1 MTNKDFIEKL
11 INDIKDDAIYAY
23 YYKPLSSSY
32 HGAIY
37 LKKDDGRYYYKEI
50 PKDHLASE
58 WFEILDIK
66 KFLYSEPILYLREG
80 RLI

>member
-23 YYKPLSSSY
+23 YKPLSSSY
-32 HGAIY
+32 NGAIY
-37 LKKDDGRYYYKEI
+37 LKKEDGRYYYKEI
-50 PKDHLASE
+50 PKDHPASE

-66 KFLYSEPILYLREG
+66 KFLYSEPILFLRKG
-80 RLI
+80 CLY

>member
-11 INDIKDDAIYAY
+11 INDIKDDSFYV

-37 LKKDDGRYYYKEI
+37 LKKEDGRHYYKEI
-50 PKDHLASE
+50 PKDHPASE
-58 WFEILDIK
+58 WFAILDIK
-66 KFLYSEPILYLREG
+66 KFLYSEPILFLRKG
-80 RLI
+80 HLI